1 MKKKVSWL
9 LAAAA
14 AALLFIFTPFRSSD
28 VAELIPVEI
37 LVISKE
43 NNQLVVDGGEVQ
55 GRGATWTEAW
65 QDLKQGAPGKV
76 FLGTAE
82 YVVLVGG
89 AANQLDIVAESD
101 LLRPAARVCLCLGE
115 APEVEKAAKFLTT
128 KEGGVT
134 LQMVC
139 AARLQHREPDLP
151 VLVNTKGGLRLYGT

>member
-1 MKKKVSWL
+1 MKKKGSWL
-9 LAAAA
+9 LAGAA
-14 AALLFIFTPFRSSD
+14 AALLLTFTPFRSSD

-43 NNQLVVDGGEVQ
+43 DDQLVVDGGQIQ

-82 YVVLVGG
+82 YVVLVGD
-89 AANQLDIVAESD
+89 AIDQLDIVAESE
-101 LLRPAARVCLCLGE
+101 LLRPAARVCYCPGE
-115 APEVEKAAKFLTT
+115 TPQVEQAAKYLTV

-134 LQMVC
+134 LQKVC
-139 AARLQHREPDLP
+139 AAKLQGQEPELP
-151 VLVNTKGGLRLYGT
+151 VLIHTKGGLRLYGT